1 MNSRSYFVSLS
12 ALALMSVPAHAAV
25 IASTTFD
32 GQTIA
37 GNTASDLGWVLN
49 GVDDPGNMPA
59 FNAAAAPQNLFN
71 ANALVQNIFIPGINV
86 GNGNTFWTT
95 DVSLTVSAGSTVTL
109 TDVTFN
115 SVSVNG
121 GQAENVNRGNDY
133 TVFLFSPLNAVT
145 PVAEVTVADTLAGTV
160 AGQPLVTL
168 DLADTALTDVGT
180 YTLRIK
186 GGDFSGLDETGNHAG
201 INNLSIN
208 GDVSAVPEP
217 SALLLGGL
225 GFLTL
230 LRRRR
235 SGI

>member
-1 MNSRSYFVSLS
+1 M
-12 ALALMSVPAHAAV
+12 
-25 IASTTFD
+25 
-32 GQTIA
+32 
-37 GNTASDLGWVLN
+37 
-49 GVDDPGNMPA
+49 
-59 FNAAAAPQNLFN
+59 
-71 ANALVQNIFIPGINV
+71 
-86 GNGNTFWTT
+86 
-95 DVSLTVSAGSTVTL
+95 
-109 TDVTFN
+109 
-115 SVSVNG
+115 
-121 GQAENVNRGNDY
+121 
-133 TVFLFSPLNAVT
+133 NAVT
-145 PVAEVTVADTLAGTV
+145 PVAEVTVADTLAGTA

-186 GGDFSGLDETGNHAG
+186 GGDFIGSDETGNHAG

-217 SALLLGGL
+217 SALLLGSL